1 MRHVLNS
8 CLNACLFQG
17 YEAELNDLK
26 TDLDKIRETGRKLS
40 DNTKDMTIRTELK
53 NKLSSVEKLFQ
64 EAEKKIGELVQC

>member
-1 MRHVLNS
+1 MRPVLNLVNS
-8 CLNACLFQG
+8 CLFQS

-26 TDLDKIRETGRKLS
+26 TDLEKIRETGRKLS

-64 EAEKKIGELVQC
+64 EAEKKIGELIEC

>member
-1 MRHVLNS
+1 MRPVLNS
-8 CLNACLFQG
+8 VNSCLFQS

-26 TDLDKIRETGRKLS
+26 TDLEKIRETGRKLS

-64 EAEKKIGELVQC
+64 EAEKKIGELIEC